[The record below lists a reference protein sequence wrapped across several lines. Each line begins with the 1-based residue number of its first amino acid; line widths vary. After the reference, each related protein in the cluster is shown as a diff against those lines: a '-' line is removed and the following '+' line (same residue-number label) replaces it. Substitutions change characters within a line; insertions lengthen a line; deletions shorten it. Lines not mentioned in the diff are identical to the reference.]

1 MFYQTIKPG
10 RTYNDNGGGR
20 RFGVPI
26 FARYAKHRYNLNAG
40 RFETGW
46 YLLWLSLSLERLTS
60 GFGADQTG
68 ARLHGFAL
76 RLTWGWVM
84 SRFSR
89 VTDGPAGDQKRAKTA
104 A

>member
-1 MFYQTIKPG
+1 MFHQTIKPG
-10 RTYNDNGGGR
+10 RTYNDNGGGWR
-20 RFGVPI
+20 VGLPI
-26 FARYAKHRYNLNAG
+26 FARYAKHRYNLNTE

-46 YLLWLSLSLERLTS
+46 YLLWLSLSLERLT
-60 GFGADQTG
+60 TG

-89 VTDGPAGDQKRAKTA
+89 VTDGPAAEQKRATTA